1 MSEERTPDYEGVD
14 EPPAVAELPEGS
26 VEIRL
31 EDLSILPLEPDDII
45 LVRLPGRVYEHD
57 IVRARE
63 HVKKHLP
70 GHEVL
75 VIPADVEL
83 AAIRPPRIDIVEP
96 SADSLRFFAPS
107 EIVVRELCP
116 KPPTVEELCVNNQ
129 DFEYFRTLFSTGK
142 AMFWG
147 QPIPPD
153 TPVMGLP
160 TVPAG
165 HVRIRADGR
174 DYLVAL
180 PPKPAVEP
188 QT

>member
-14 EPPAVAELPEGS
+14 EAPAVPEVPEGS

-31 EDLSILPLEPDDII
+31 ENLSVLALEPGDII
-45 LVRLPGRVYEHD
+45 LLRLPGRVYEHD

-63 HVKKHLP
+63 HVLKHLP

-83 AAIRPPRIDIVEP
+83 AAVRPPRIEIVEP
-96 SADSLRFFAPS
+96 SADSLRFFAHS
-107 EIVVRELCP
+107 DAVVRALRP
-116 KPPTVEELCVNNQ
+116 KPPTVEELCVNGQ
-129 DFEYFRTLFSTGK
+129 DYEYFKTLFPSDN
-142 AMFWG
+142 ARFWG
-147 QPIPPD
+147 LPIPPD
-153 TPVMGLP
+153 TPVTHHT

-165 HVRIRADGR
+165 CVRVRADSR

-180 PPKPAVEP
+180 PSRPER
-188 QT
+188 TE

>member
-14 EPPAVAELPEGS
+14 EAPATPEVPEGS

-31 EDLSILPLEPDDII
+31 EDLSVLPLEPGDII
-45 LVRLPGRVYEHD
+45 LVRLPGSVYEHD

-83 AAIRPPRIDIVEP
+83 AVMRPPRVEIVEP
-96 SADSLRFFAPS
+96 SADSLRFSALSDTAGRVPT
-107 EIVVRELCP
+107 P

-129 DFEYFRTLFSTGK
+129 DYEYFRTLFSSGK
-142 AMFWG
+142 AMFCG

-153 TPVMGLP
+153 TPVIGLP

-165 HVRIRADGR
+165 HVRIRSGGR

-180 PPKPAVEP
+180 PPPPEW
-188 QT
+188 TE